1 MRNTFRAF
9 TAILAIS
16 TALVGA
22 SVVPSFAQTTTMETP
37 AKPKAVPHRRHLLH
51 PGIGSASSR
60 NVGPSSTVGGTSA
73 AVGNPGSTIVPGA
86 PAAGSV
92 TGGGGK

>member
-1 MRNTFRAF
+1 MRNTFQAL
-9 TAILAIS
+9 TAVLAIS

-22 SVVPSFAQTTTMETP
+22 SVVPAFAQTTTMETP
-37 AKPKAVPHRRHLLH
+37 AKPKPVPHRRHVLH
-51 PGIGSASSR
+51 PGIGSAASR
-60 NVGPSSTVGGTSA
+60 NVGPSSSVTGTSS
-73 AVGNPGSTIVPGA
+73 AVATPGNAIVPGA